1 MLYRPL
7 RVAGCPAKLVQ
18 PANESEV
25 GAAIHTGSA
34 CTTAVR
40 RRSIMEKRKDMV
52 CGGRSV
58 QLVVTYQ
65 LYNVLEVTPAMLC
78 CAI

>member
-1 MLYRPL
+1 
-7 RVAGCPAKLVQ
+7 
-18 PANESEV
+18 
-25 GAAIHTGSA
+25 
-34 CTTAVR
+34 
-40 RRSIMEKRKDMV
+40 MEKRKDMV